1 MLIEGGHL
9 FDIMALRVG
18 THWGGEKEGAHLGV
32 EGAQLGEEGRVLIW
46 GGCSVRRGR
55 EGAHLRGGKRA
66 LIKAWALSQGSQVY
80 SFSTQA

>member
-46 GGCSVRRGR
+46 GGV
-55 EGAHLRGGKRA
+55 
-66 LIKAWALSQGSQVY
+66 LS
-80 SFSTQA
+80 

>member
-32 EGAQLGEEGRVLIW
+32 EDAQLGEEGGCSFGGGAQLVGGERVLI
-46 GGCSVRRGR
+46 
-55 EGAHLRGGKRA
+55 
-66 LIKAWALSQGSQVY
+66 
-80 SFSTQA
+80 